1 LISKIFFIH
10 LRSKIKVMTFID
22 YIEFNT
28 NDYRKKWLDKLILE
42 FRTRIISHL
51 DGNRDRD
58 LEKEL
63 EKKKSTI
70 MNTEDTLER
79 FMNGILKIDMIA
91 QAIFEPN
98 TRNVPKDIMLIEYLK
113 KNNVELE
120 IIPNTGKSSNFGS
133 HASIKELKYNNYKI
147 ETAIWSS
154 KSNDAGVY
162 NKFRKVKNKK
172 YKNPTILIADG
183 PKIKTEYLESVKNI
197 HNLQIMNVNQF
208 IKWVKQN

>member
-1 LISKIFFIH
+1 MIF
-10 LRSKIKVMTFID
+10 TD

-28 NDYRKKWLDKLILE
+28 NDYRKKWLDNLILE
-42 FRTRIISHL
+42 YRNRIKFHL
-51 DGNRDRD
+51 KCNRDKD

-79 FMNGILKIDMIA
+79 FMNGILKVDMIA
-91 QAIFEPN
+91 QALFEPN
-98 TRNVPKDIMLIEYLK
+98 TRNVPKDMMLLEYLK
-113 KNNVELE
+113 ENNIELE
-120 IIPNTGKSSNFGS
+120 VIPNNSKSSNFAP
-133 HASIKELKYNNYKI
+133 HASIKGLKYNNYKI

-162 NKFRKVKNKK
+162 NKFRKIKTKT

-183 PKIKTEYLESVKNI
+183 PKIKKEYLESTKNI
-197 HNLQIMNVNQF
+197 NNLQIMNVEQF

>member
-1 LISKIFFIH
+1 MI
-10 LRSKIKVMTFID
+10 FID
-22 YIEFNT
+22 YIETNT
-28 NDYRKKWLDKLILE
+28 NDYRKKWLDKLIAE
-42 FRTRIISHL
+42 YRIRIKSHL
-51 DGNRDRD
+51 EGNRDKD

-79 FMNGILKIDMIA
+79 FMNGILKVDMIA

-98 TRNVPKDIMLIEYLK
+98 TRNVPKDMMLIEYLRE
-113 KNNVELE
+113 NNVELE
-120 IIPNTGKSSNFGS
+120 IIPNTSKSANFGS
-133 HASIKELKYNNYKI
+133 HASIKGLKYNNYKI

-162 NKFRKVKNKK
+162 NKFRKIKNKT

-183 PKIKTEYLESVKNI
+183 PKIKDEYLESTKDI
-197 HNLQIMNVNQF
+197 YNLKVMNVDQF